1 MGGRDGRDFGKGVRG
16 RECGELE
23 ELTESSSYT
32 IARNLGESTQDGR
45 KADSVGSSLPEK
57 TNITPTLPG
66 SKHGV

>member
-1 MGGRDGRDFGKGVRG
+1 MEWMGGRDGRDFGKGVRG

-23 ELTESSSYT
+23 ELTENSSYT
-32 IARNLGESTQDGR
+32 IARNLGDGR
-45 KADSVGSSLPEK
+45 KADSVGGSLPEK